1 MFFVNFIDS
10 FECDL
15 STFFGGWECAML
27 MWDMILSKC
36 LHLNMNSCCLFNA
49 IINTHLHLHFFA
61 WLYIFRV
68 WIDQRKIMQ
77 NNFFSVQYSTNDK
90 WKFSCHWKWF
100 SHIIFRLHF
109 FPQRKKQKFQEDK
122 KKMSFEYVIDLPVLR
137 RHKIRSII
145 R

>member
-15 STFFGGWECAML
+15 SAFFGGGSAPCLCEIWSFLSACIWIWIHAVYL
-27 MWDMILSKC
+27 MPSL
-36 LHLNMNSCCLFNA
+36 
-49 IINTHLHLHFFA
+49 THIYTYTFLA

-90 WKFSCHWKWF
+90 WKFLCHWKWF

-109 FPQRKKQKFQEDK
+109 LPQRKKQKFQEDK
-122 KKMSFEYVIDLPVLR
+122 TRWVLNM
-137 RHKIRSII
+137 
-145 R
+145 

>member
-49 IINTHLHLHFFA
+49 IINTHLHLHFLPDCTYFVCESINEK
-61 WLYIFRV
+61 LCKTISFLFNIQQMINENFRATEN
-68 WIDQRKIMQ
+68 DFHTSYFD
-77 NNFFSVQYSTNDK
+77 NFF
-90 WKFSCHWKWF
+90 FS
-100 SHIIFRLHF
+100 
-109 FPQRKKQKFQEDK
+109 QRKKQKFQEDK
-122 KKMSFEYVIDLPVLR
+122 KKDEFWICNWSPSSPPAQD
-137 RHKIRSII
+137 
-145 R
+145 